1 MSAKYKFGL
10 QKIWGETCETL
21 PLRVHGLKTAR
32 ARRFDGRRQAREKVS
47 VNAQGVRLP

>member
-21 PLRVHGLKTAR
+21 PLRVHGFKTAR
-32 ARRFDGRRQAREKVS
+32 ARRFDGRQVREKVS
-47 VNAQGVRLP
+47 VNAQDLRLP